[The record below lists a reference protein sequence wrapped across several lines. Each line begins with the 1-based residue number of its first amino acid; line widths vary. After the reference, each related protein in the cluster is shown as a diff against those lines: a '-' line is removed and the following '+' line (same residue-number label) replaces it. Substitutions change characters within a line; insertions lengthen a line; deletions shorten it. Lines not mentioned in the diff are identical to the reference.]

1 MSVES
6 IYNKSDKKD
15 IMKKMLNTISEK
27 IDSEICRCVDEFKAE
42 FFLNYHI
49 TELLQECGY
58 DCLEI
63 ITEDFKREF
72 LQKLYAIC
80 NKKELIFDIW
90 LSNDTLDEE
99 NEENEDDEDDEED
112 ENDEDDDN
120 NDNNE
125 EEDPYVLLEFIEEYH
140 DFTGDDLDIFVYVLE
155 KTKEQF
161 ETIAK
166 LYNEFD
172 NAVKTEV
179 EDENFTIPMIYT
191 VLLFISVV
199 LLIFS
204 PALSLILVALI
215 TCLSIV
221 TYFILSAVKKKKVKE
236 LPVTKEEIAKKLDKY
251 IKNQKRVYFTD
262 INKCEELD
270 NLIHEYSKWENFPYD
285 EYVYIDYRSYL

>member
-72 LQKLYAIC
+72 LQKLYVIC

-90 LSNDTLDEE
+90 LSNDIFDE
-99 NEENEDDEDDEED
+99 
-112 ENDEDDDN
+112 ENDED
-120 NDNNE
+120 
-125 EEDPYVLLEFIEEYH
+125 EDEDEPYVLLEFIEEYH
-140 DFTGDDLDIFVYVLE
+140 DFTGDNLDIFVYVLE

-172 NAVKTEV
+172 NAAKTEIG
-179 EDENFTIPMIYT
+179 DENFTIPMIYT
-191 VLLFISVV
+191 VLLFISIV

-251 IKNQKRVYFTD
+251 IKNQNRVYFTD